1 MLENFRSFARAVE
14 FGSFS
19 EAGRQLREK
28 GAHMNLMAATGLKAD
43 EFARLQKSVV
53 ALRDNLIEA
62 TAQQE
67 K

>member
-1 MLENFRSFARAVE
+1 
-14 FGSFS
+14 
-19 EAGRQLREK
+19 
-28 GAHMNLMAATGLKAD
+28 MNLMAATGLKAD

>member
-1 MLENFRSFARAVE
+1 
-14 FGSFS
+14 
-19 EAGRQLREK
+19 
-28 GAHMNLMAATGLKAD
+28 MNLMAATGLKQD
-43 EFARLQKSVV
+43 EFVRLQKSVV